1 MIVLYN
7 FIRNIT
13 IAGQIWIKKQVCTK
27 RRGVAL
33 NYSSGK
39 KKKERK
45 TANLGEIGPY
55 HRVPEVHRETEI
67 LVYDK

>member
-1 MIVLYN
+1 MSYRKYRYNTYVILMIVLYN

-45 TANLGEIGPY
+45 
-55 HRVPEVHRETEI
+55 
-67 LVYDK
+67 